1 MPLGS
6 VTIMRPGYVEICISP
21 GDEEKMEK
29 IQGKNVEKYAKKIA
43 QVMPADSGPPV
54 AFT

>member
-1 MPLGS
+1 MWKFVFHLG
-6 VTIMRPGYVEICISP
+6 MR
-21 GDEEKMEK
+21 KKWKK

-43 QVMPADSGPPV
+43 QVMPADSGPPM